1 MFDII
6 NRTIPLSGGT
16 QTYHVAFLGLDT
28 PQAASLQFLQ
38 VDGTTATTR
47 LNNCETLEFNIELTF
62 AAMPC
67 ISDLFPQG
75 SNVVDSRAVK
85 IETASEYP
93 VHINVKHNGNDEGFL
108 AIPDD
113 ALGTEYYVATFCRFG
128 GYCQF
133 SVTPVEDGTSV
144 MVRFPV
150 AVSGAQVCINGV
162 DVSGSSSADIP
173 FLLHEFDVLHFE
185 STNDLTGTHIT
196 SNKRVAL
203 FAGARNVPS
212 TFGAPVTH
220 MIEQLPPVN
229 KWGTEFL
236 VVPNINNPAGDEF
249 IILAS
254 EASTKVQ
261 ISGYSPFVIPH
272 AGQFITRRID
282 WGMYSKIHASY
293 PVLVVQ
299 MMSID
304 IYNDS
309 TSVQG
314 SPSMVLAQS
323 IGHFANA
330 YTFKIGE
337 NPDSDPSVFIAVVA
351 ETHVKDGIQTSLPI
365 SGGSW
370 SQIAN
375 TDLWAATSLLSS
387 EEQVIKHTNQQPF
400 GLYGYFG
407 RSRASL
413 ISMSWD
419 DEAEVSVVD
428 FPVPI
433 SSLVE

>member
-1 MFDII
+1 M
-6 NRTIPLSGGT
+6 TVALSGGA

-28 PQAASLQFLQ
+28 PAVASLQFLQ
-38 VDGTTATTR
+38 VDGTTDSNATTR
-47 LNNCETLEFNIELTF
+47 LNGCETLDFNKEL
-62 AAMPC
+62 MNPC
-67 ISDLFPQG
+67 ISNLFPQG

-85 IETASEYP
+85 IETSVEYP
-93 VHINVKHNGNDEGFL
+93 VHVNVKHNVSDEGFL
-108 AIPDD
+108 AIPDV

-150 AVSGAQVCINGV
+150 AVSGVQFCINGV

-173 FLLHEFDVLHFE
+173 FLLDEFDVLHFE
-185 STNDLTGTHIT
+185 STNDLTGTYIT
-196 SNKRVAL
+196 SKKRVAL

-212 TFGAPVTH
+212 TFGGPVTH

-229 KWGTEFL
+229 KWGTEFF
-236 VVPNINNPAGDEF
+236 VVPNINNQAGDEF
-249 IILAS
+249 IILAC
-254 EASTKVQ
+254 EASTRVR
-261 ISGYSPFVIPH
+261 ISGYSPFVIPQ

-282 WGMYSKIHASY
+282 WGMYSKIDASY

-309 TSVQG
+309 TSVEG

-323 IGHFANA
+323 KGNFVHD
-330 YTFKIGE
+330 YTFRIGIGE
-337 NPDSDPSVFIAVVA
+337 SPISDAAVFMAIIA
-351 ETHVKDGIQTSLPI
+351 ETSLKEAGFSSLDTSIRTVL
-365 SGGSW
+365 SGDW
-370 SQIAN
+370 SQIGN
-375 TDLWAATSLLSS
+375 TDMWVLTPSISGNI
-387 EEQVIKHTNQQPF
+387 QQIKHNKQQPF

-413 ISMSWD
+413 VSMNWNVN
-419 DEAEVSVVD
+419 AEVRGLD
-428 FPVPI
+428 F
-433 SSLVE
+433 SR